1 MNERKILLFILAV
14 IVYSIYSVQMWFMKR
29 NVEANVVLPEKIVE
43 STIISEEHQKT
54 PEIQP
59 LALKPV
65 VKRKTIPLVIKDGCS
80 ILQVFTE
87 KPIVTKRKHKH
98 HGLSTDN
105 NTVTVIG
112 ITVFLLVLLLN
123 AILDVL
129 KVKEE
134 ERARRK
140 LNPDGER
147 RQSLAEFAN
156 KKTLRRESSKFGLQ
170 LFQIAE
176 SIVNPEEEKK
186 NNSRQTRPYKR
197 GDSTNSYLSET
208 HRKSQEGSAPASIA
222 ETPAGD
228 ARLVKRQSVAKL
240 FGARPVPMVRRS
252 SFPALPLNPEVQALM
267 LGHRQ
272 TSFDSDDEG
281 DGKGRRVRIIR
292 RF

>member
-1 MNERKILLFILAV
+1 
-14 IVYSIYSVQMWFMKR
+14 MWFMKQ
-29 NVEANVVLPEKIVE
+29 NVEANVVLSEK
-43 STIISEEHQKT
+43 STEPALT
-54 PEIQP
+54 PEENQTTVEDG
-59 LALKPV
+59 LKSLKRNLKP
-65 VKRKTIPLVIKDGCS
+65 KIIPLFIKDACS
-80 ILQVFTE
+80 VLEVFTE
-87 KPIVTKRKHKH
+87 KPPIKRKHKQH
-98 HGLSTDN
+98 ELSTDN
-105 NTVTVIG
+105 NAVTVIG

-176 SIVNPEEEKK
+176 SFVNSEEEKK
-186 NNSRQTRPYKR
+186 NSRQSRPYKR
-197 GDSTNSYLSET
+197 GDSTNSYLSEP

-228 ARLVKRQSVAKL
+228 PRLVKRQSVAKL
-240 FGARPVPMVRRS
+240 FGMQS
-252 SFPALPLNPEVQALM
+252 IFISFFILVLTCKVE
-267 LGHRQ
+267 
-272 TSFDSDDEG
+272 D
-281 DGKGRRVRIIR
+281 IIYE
-292 RF
+292 FIASLLFID

>member
-1 MNERKILLFILAV
+1 MSERKILLFILSV
-14 IVYSIYSVQMWFMKR
+14 IVYSIYSVQMWFVKQ
-29 NVEANVVLPEKIVE
+29 NVNANIATEKIPEPAIKVDANQVFFE
-43 STIISEEHQKT
+43 KPFQVLKEEVR
-54 PEIQP
+54 
-59 LALKPV
+59 AKP
-65 VKRKTIPLVIKDGCS
+65 IPLFIKNKCS
-80 ILQVFTE
+80 VLEVFTHQPSLRRRHRRE
-87 KPIVTKRKHKH
+87 A
-98 HGLSTDN
+98 LSADN
-105 NTVTVIG
+105 NTITVIG
-112 ITVFLLVLLLN
+112 ITVFLLILLLN

-134 ERARRK
+134 ERQRRK

-176 SIVNPEEEKK
+176 SFVNNDEEKK
-186 NNSRQTRPYKR
+186 NNRQNRPYKR
-197 GDSTNSYLSET
+197 GDSTNSYLSEP

-222 ETPAGD
+222 ETPAGEP
-228 ARLVKRQSVAKL
+228 RLVKRQSVAKL

-272 TSFDSDDEG
+272 TSVDSDDEC

>member
-1 MNERKILLFILAV
+1 
-14 IVYSIYSVQMWFMKR
+14 MKR
-29 NVEANVVLPEKIVE
+29 NVEANVVQKN
-43 STIISEEHQKT
+43 TSEDGITAEENQSN
-54 PEIQP
+54 PEIEPQ
-59 LALKPV
+59 ALKAIIKPKV
-65 VKRKTIPLVIKDGCS
+65 IPLFIKDACS
-80 ILQVFTE
+80 ILEVFTE
-87 KPIVTKRKHKH
+87 KPTLTERKHKH
-98 HGLSTDN
+98 RLRIEDN
-105 NTVTVIG
+105 NTLTVIG
-112 ITVFLLVLLLN
+112 ITVFLLILLLN

-156 KKTLRRESSKFGLQ
+156 KKPLRRESSKFGLQ

-176 SIVNPEEEKK
+176 TFTNSEEEKK
-186 NNSRQTRPYKR
+186 DNNRQSRPYRR
-197 GDSTNSYLSET
+197 GDSTNSYLSEPQK
-208 HRKSQEGSAPASIA
+208 KSQEGSAPASIA

-228 ARLVKRQSVAKL
+228 ARLVKRQSVARL
-240 FGARPVPMVRRS
+240 FGGRPTTMVRRS

-272 TSFDSDDEG
+272 TSVDSDDES
-281 DGKGRRVRIIR
+281 DPRGRRVRLIR